1 MHHISVL
8 ALEGCEGGCVTG
20 AIDLLNAANTVW
32 RQQAGKAA
40 RPLFDWSLVTP
51 DGGPVSTATGLRLS
65 ADASLAD
72 IDRPDAMLIGSIHF
86 YDAEQLLATAHDAAP
101 TLRSLAAIRDA
112 GCLLAAS
119 CTATVLLAEA
129 GLLDGHRATTSWW
142 IQEAFACRY
151 PRVRLVAED
160 MVVEDRGIVTGG
172 ASTAYMSVMLNLI
185 RRFAGDEL
193 ALFCAKVLLV
203 DTNRHSQAPYSYLE
217 SGIRVRDPLVTRA
230 QAWMQT
236 HLREAF
242 TFEQL
247 AGILAV
253 SPRTLIRRFRQTTGY
268 NPAEY
273 LTLLRI
279 DEAKR
284 LLERTNLPLDSVAE
298 RVGYRDPSS
307 LRRVFRRTTHL
318 SPSEFRKRFS
328 IADDPAII

>member
-32 RQQAGKAA
+32 RQRAGNAA

-51 DGGPVSTATGLRLS
+51 DGGPVSTATGFRLS
-65 ADASLAD
+65 ADASLDDMA
-72 IDRPDAMLIGSIHF
+72 RPDAMLIGSIHF
-86 YDAEQLLATAHDAAP
+86 YGAEQLLAAAQAAAP
-101 TLRSLAAIRDA
+101 ALRSLDAIRDA

-129 GLLDGHRATTSWW
+129 GLLDGRRATTSWW
-142 IQEAFACRY
+142 IQEAFAYRY
-151 PRVRLVAED
+151 PRVQLMAED
-160 MVVEDRGIVTGG
+160 MVVEDQGIVTGG

-217 SGIRVRDPLVTRA
+217 SGLRVRDPLVTRA

-247 AGILAV
+247 AEVLAV
-253 SPRTLIRRFRQTTGY
+253 SPRTLIRRFRHTTGHS
-268 NPAEY
+268 PAEY

-284 LLERTNLPLDSVAE
+284 LLERTNLPLEAVAE

-328 IADDPAII
+328 IADDPGII